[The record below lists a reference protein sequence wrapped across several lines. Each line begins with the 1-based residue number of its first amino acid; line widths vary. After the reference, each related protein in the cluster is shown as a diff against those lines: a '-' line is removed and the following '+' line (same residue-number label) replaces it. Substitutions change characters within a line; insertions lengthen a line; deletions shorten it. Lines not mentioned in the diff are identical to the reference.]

1 MRPDYLI
8 EHTPSLENGLG
19 HQILLTSRSLVEV
32 EAMMRSVLQRYSLPH
47 DGNRC
52 AAILESLRCLSGRL
66 ALKLIASPTQR
77 AEALGLALSR
87 MYLDHQGIFSN
98 QIVVPLD
105 AHTDLYREPRK
116 SAVDLQE
123 EVSLKR
129 TDLALFDLNV
139 ATRTIT
145 CNLIEVKC
153 YSTAGNLAQYAQLKD
168 SIVEQLET
176 SEKTLRL
183 HFDPRLHSPDRIDRA
198 FKTAELG
205 KLLEFYID
213 RSARFG
219 LLDSDV
225 VDEAK
230 FFIRTL
236 DDGYELIFTR
246 SALVF
251 DFEKEGTNRPGL
263 DNGVEFH
270 RLGINIIRTLV
281 DESIPGASDTSD
293 NSGSGDNRDG
303 GVGGG
308 GTPVPSGDADEGNDS
323 ASSVPKLKEA
333 LFFVQARDRSV
344 SWDSLTSRSFVSEPD
359 ITDIPRVE
367 PAPSRTPCI
376 EQDSAGLARLAKEPV
391 EAAGAERR
399 SPTTEAKAPVPT
411 SPAPAHFVSPGSGV
425 ETIKESLAEAK
436 TSEPL
441 VSSSEDLPY
450 DVLLGNTSDSP
461 QYGILGEFAGRKIA
475 LDLNQTHTIS
485 LFGVQGGGKSY
496 TLGSLAKAGSLNG
509 EAEILRDPKRRW
521 LEKFEAV
528 TGVIDNEP
536 DRFAILCDEP
546 SHWFR
551 QSASEVDD
559 TPDHHARLVSDWI
572 FKQAKCRRVVSGYV
586 STTGLSY
593 LKQTRAP
600 RIPNGRELLQDS
612 TFWGGAAALA
622 AGIVNAT
629 KRPIDYR
636 PVMEIRLLV
645 AWAWLFGPEVAAKQC
660 VREFS
665 ATSLLEGLFDGLE
678 DSAQVN
684 MRHRAVCQA
693 ISRLAIG
700 RVDLPMPVSADLL
713 SELSQLESDIV
724 CGCFCE
730 ERPNSITLHPLVA
743 HEVASRAR
751 DRKREGTNAAWKLA
765 RSEQFQVHKR
775 LFDLTSQ
782 TPAGESFRADLET
795 LHHGVL
801 SDQIQDIA
809 NDSRLHFVEQLH
821 EIGRSLS
828 YVFRQ
833 HQQAADVFRMAL
845 RLDEEN
851 AYSHHYLAFNLDWN
865 AESVEEVEAHY
876 QKAIELQPEHPWW
889 WSRWISYLAT
899 RGQFKAAANQW
910 RDALDALSVT
920 EDATPDWI
928 YLSLHRWV
936 ARWMLHWSN
945 LDLAENVLRSI
956 PSSLQS
962 DASVSRLND
971 LLTAL
976 RYVALAF
983 DKQGGLQGQWNGSGT
998 LVITE

>member
-1 MRPDYLI
+1 MSVIDKKQHDTA
-8 EHTPSLENGLG
+8 EW
-19 HQILLTSRSLVEV
+19 LVT
-32 EAMMRSVLQRYSLPH
+32 
-47 DGNRC
+47 
-52 AAILESLRCLSGRL
+52 ESLKSAPGPSAVINLAGAVGSGKTSVMRL
-66 ALKLIASPTQR
+66 AEGLFRQR
-77 AEALGLALSR
+77 GRHPIFLSVPFADAE
-87 MYLDHQGIFSN
+87 
-98 QIVVPLD
+98 
-105 AHTDLYREPRK
+105 T
-116 SAVDLQE
+116 
-123 EVSLKR
+123 
-129 TDLALFDLNV
+129 
-139 ATRTIT
+139 
-145 CNLIEVKC
+145 
-153 YSTAGNLAQYAQLKD
+153 
-168 SIVEQLET
+168 
-176 SEKTLRL
+176 
-183 HFDPRLHSPDRIDRA
+183 
-198 FKTAELG
+198 
-205 KLLEFYID
+205 
-213 RSARFG
+213 
-219 LLDSDV
+219 
-225 VDEAK
+225 
-230 FFIRTL
+230 
-236 DDGYELIFTR
+236 
-246 SALVF
+246 SALV
-251 DFEKEGTNRPGL
+251 
-263 DNGVEFH
+263 
-270 RLGINIIRTLV
+270 
-281 DESIPGASDTSD
+281 
-293 NSGSGDNRDG
+293 
-303 GVGGG
+303 
-308 GTPVPSGDADEGNDS
+308 
-323 ASSVPKLKEA
+323 
-333 LFFVQARDRSV
+333 
-344 SWDSLTSRSFVSEPD
+344 
-359 ITDIPRVE
+359 
-367 PAPSRTPCI
+367 
-376 EQDSAGLARLAKEPV
+376 
-391 EAAGAERR
+391 
-399 SPTTEAKAPVPT
+399 
-411 SPAPAHFVSPGSGV
+411 
-425 ETIKESLAEAK
+425 LAEAA
-436 TSEPL
+436 
-441 VSSSEDLPY
+441 D
-450 DVLLGNTSDSP
+450 
-461 QYGILGEFAGRKIA
+461 
-475 LDLNQTHTIS
+475 
-485 LFGVQGGGKSY
+485 
-496 TLGSLAKAGSLNG
+496 SLAKAGSLNG

-528 TGVIDNEP
+528 TEVIDNEP

-586 STTGLSY
+586 STTGLPF

-612 TFWGGAAALA
+612 AFWGDAAALA

-665 ATSLLEGLFDGLE
+665 ATSLLEGLLNGLE
-678 DSAQVN
+678 DGAQVN

-700 RVDLPMPVSADLL
+700 RVDLPTPVSADLL
-713 SELSQLESDIV
+713 SELSPLESDIV
-724 CGCFCE
+724 FGCFCE
-730 ERPNSITLHPLVA
+730 ERPGSITLHPLVA

-751 DRKREGTNAAWKLA
+751 DRMREDTNAAWRLA
-765 RSEQFQVHKR
+765 PSERFRVHKR

-782 TPAGESFRADLET
+782 TPAGKSFRADLET

-801 SDQIQDIA
+801 SNQIQDIS

-828 YVFRQ
+828 YVLRQ

-865 AESVEEVEAHY
+865 AESVEEVETHY
-876 QKAIELQPEHPWW
+876 QKAIELQPDHPWW

-899 RGQFKAAANQW
+899 RGRFKAAANQW

-976 RYVALAF
+976 RYAENNRSVFPLSVPASNWWSPRPHTNLPLEVDNLQLSHWFPARVQHVDDDGDIFVLFSKPPKETDGQVVFYEMELAKADIREAVYEVDIECLREGSF
-983 DKQGGLQGQWNGSGT
+983 IELGYYGANEQLKIGFHAEGLLNDPDLIPLVPPPDRWYRRAVQASWNDVGGEQ
-998 LVITE
+998 